1 MTAILE
7 STDLR
12 ISFGGVQAVRGVGL
26 SLDEGELLGLI
37 GPNGAGKTTL
47 LRLLTGILRPD
58 EGRILLKERDVTRLP
73 IDRRARAGL
82 AMTHQIVRPFRT
94 MSTIEN
100 VMIAA
105 GHKLTASPARAVL
118 NVDRTAAR
126 AKAQS
131 LLELVGLASVTEMK
145 AGALPLGQLK
155 RLEVARALALEP
167 DVLLLDEPL
176 AGLNHAEAS
185 MLSDVIAGLNKTG
198 LTIILVEHRLAE
210 VVRICSR
217 LAVLDQGSLMATG
230 SPTEVMARPDV
241 QAAYLGGH

>member
-58 EGRILLKERDVTRLP
+58 AGRILLRARDVTRLS

-82 AMTHQIVRPFRT
+82 AITHQIVRPFRS

-105 GHKLTASPARAVL
+105 GHKLTESPACAVL
-118 NVDRTAAR
+118 HVDRGAAR
-126 AKAQS
+126 SKAQS
-131 LLELVGLASVTEMK
+131 LLELVGLASVTERK

-185 MLSDVIAGLNKTG
+185 MLSDVIAGLNRTG

-230 SPTEVMARPDV
+230 SPTEVLARPDV
-241 QAAYLGGH
+241 QAAYMGGH